1 MKKHLR
7 KYLKKYLKKI
17 LILSR
22 IYDGYKASKY
32 FNRKYFEIFKWMFT
46 SREDTNY
53 TYELT
58 DKNKLELLCT
68 IQVVTE
74 IEIHTLKNILMK
86 LAAIMNSRNFS

>member
-1 MKKHLR
+1 
-7 KYLKKYLKKI
+7 
-17 LILSR
+17 
-22 IYDGYKASKY
+22 
-32 FNRKYFEIFKWMFT
+32 MFT